1 MFQDQLVAHWVSKIM
16 GMFEPGA
23 HQGCAY
29 HTNVVNGFL
38 ISVMVL
44 GGAST
49 AI

>member
-1 MFQDQLVAHWVSKIM
+1 MARWVSETM
-16 GMFEPGA
+16 GMLEPGA

-44 GGAST
+44 GDAST
-49 AI
+49 AV